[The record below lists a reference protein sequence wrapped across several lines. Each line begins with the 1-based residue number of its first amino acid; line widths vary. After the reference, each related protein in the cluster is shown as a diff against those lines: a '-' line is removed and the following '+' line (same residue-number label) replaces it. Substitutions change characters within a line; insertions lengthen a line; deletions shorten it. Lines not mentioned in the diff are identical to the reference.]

1 MVEVYAYS
9 KSKQGN
15 LQLSRNFKV
24 KEFACK
30 DGSDVVFIAPKLVVI
45 LQSIRDYFNK
55 PVNINS
61 AYRTPTHNKKV
72 DGVKYSQHTYG
83 MAADIVV
90 KGEKP
95 EDVAAVARKFLG
107 NNKGGVGIYSTFTHV
122 DVRETPTNFDYR

>member
-9 KSKQGN
+9 KTKQGN
-15 LQLSRNFKV
+15 VQVSRNFKV

-30 DGSDVVFIAPKLVVI
+30 DGSDVVFIAHKLVVI
-45 LQSIRDYFNK
+45 LQSIRDYYNK
-55 PVNINS
+55 PVTINS
-61 AYRTPTHNKKV
+61 GYRTAAYNKKI
-72 DGVKYSQHTYG
+72 DGATYSQHTYG

-107 NNKGGVGIYSTFTHV
+107 NNKGGVGIYPAFTHV

>member
-1 MVEVYAYS
+1 MVEIYAYS
-9 KSKQGN
+9 KTKQGN
-15 LQLSRNFKV
+15 VQVSRNFKV

-30 DGSDVVFIAPKLVVI
+30 DGSDVVFISPKLVVI
-45 LQSIRDYFNK
+45 LQSIRDYYNK

-61 AYRTPTHNKKV
+61 GYRTPTHNKKV
-72 DGVKYSQHTYG
+72 GGVAFSQHTYG

>member
-61 AYRTPTHNKKV
+61 AYRTPAHNKKV
-72 DGVKYSQHTYG
+72 GGVKYSQHTYG

-107 NNKGGVGIYSTFTHV
+107 DNKGGVGIYSTFTHV
-122 DVRETPTNFDYR
+122 DVRENTTNFDYR

>member
-9 KSKQGN
+9 KSKQGDV
-15 LQLSRNFKV
+15 QVSRNFKV

-30 DGSDVVFIAPKLVVI
+30 DASDVVFIAPKLVVI
-45 LQSIRDYFNK
+45 LQSIRDYYNK
-55 PVNINS
+55 PVTINS
-61 AYRTPTHNKKV
+61 GYRTPTYNKKV
-72 DGVKYSQHTYG
+72 GGVTFSQHTYG

>member
-9 KSKQGN
+9 KTKQGN
-15 LQLSRNFKV
+15 VQVSRNFKV

-45 LQSIRDYFNK
+45 LQSIRDYYNK
-55 PVNINS
+55 PVTINS
-61 AYRTPTHNKKV
+61 GYRTAAYNKKI
-72 DGVKYSQHTYG
+72 DGATYSQHTYG

-95 EDVAAVARKFLG
+95 EDVAAIARKFLG
-107 NNKGGVGIYSTFTHV
+107 DNKGGVGIYSTFIHV
-122 DVRETPTNFDYR
+122 DVRETPSNWDYR

>member
-72 DGVKYSQHTYG
+72 GGVKYSQHTYG

-90 KGEKP
+90 KGENP

>member
-9 KSKQGN
+9 KSKQGDA
-15 LQLSRNFKV
+15 QLSRNFKV

-45 LQSIRDYFNK
+45 LQSIRDYYNK
-55 PVNINS
+55 PVTINS
-61 AYRTPTHNKKV
+61 GYRTPTYNKKV
-72 DGVKYSQHTYG
+72 GGVTFSQHTYG

-95 EDVAAVARKFLG
+95 EDVASVARKFLG
-107 NNKGGVGIYSTFTHV
+107 DNKGGVGIYSTFTHV
-122 DVRETPTNFDYR
+122 DVRETPTTFDYR